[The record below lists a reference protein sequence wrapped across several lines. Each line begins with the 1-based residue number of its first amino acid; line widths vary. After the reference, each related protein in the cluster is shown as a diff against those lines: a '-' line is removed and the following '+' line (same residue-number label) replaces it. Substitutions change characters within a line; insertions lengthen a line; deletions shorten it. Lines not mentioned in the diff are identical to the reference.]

1 MKAVLIHAPG
11 LARQET
17 EVDNANQGVV
27 LAPRASVARLNLSN
41 FRCYE
46 SQRMEVGPEPVILS
60 GPNGA
65 GKTNVLEALSYLV
78 PGRGLRGVKLAEISR
93 RDPQSKEPANRPW
106 AVAANLETKDG
117 PRTVGTG
124 REIQPDARREK
135 RVVHVD
141 GETMRSQ
148 TALGEI
154 LSAQWL
160 TPQMDRL
167 FLEGAS
173 ARRRFLDRLVFG
185 IDPAHAG
192 RVSAYEHAMRERS
205 RLLRHGQ
212 PDSGRA
218 ADPEWLSVLE
228 ETMASKGVAVS
239 AARIELAT
247 RLDQVAGQAAQEG
260 IFPGASLSVTGT
272 LEKWLDD
279 FPALEAEDRMKKAL
293 VENRQSDSNHG
304 SAQIG
309 SHRSD
314 MAVYHLGTGQ
324 TAELCSTGE
333 QKALLISLILAN
345 ARLAAAQHGA
355 LPLLLLDE
363 VAAHLDEARREALFG
378 EILKL
383 GIQAWMTGTDVG
395 LFAPIKTE
403 AQFFGVN
410 DAVITPA

>member
-1 MKAVLIHAPG
+1 MAK
-11 LARQET
+11 QKT
-17 EVDNANQGVV
+17 EADNANQGAFFV
-27 LAPRASVARLNLSN
+27 PRASVARLSLSD

-46 SQRMEVGPEPVILS
+46 SQRMEVGPGPVILS

-65 GKTNVLEALSYLV
+65 GKTNVLEALSFLV

-93 RDPQSKEPANRPW
+93 RDPQSKEPVNRPW

-124 REIQPDARREK
+124 REIHSGARSEK

-141 GETMRSQ
+141 GGTMRSQ
-148 TALGEI
+148 SALGKI

-185 IDPAHAG
+185 IDPGHAG

-205 RLLRHGQ
+205 HLLRHSQ
-212 PDSGRA
+212 HDSGRM

-228 ETMASKGVAVS
+228 ETMASRGVAVS

-247 RLDQVAGQAAQEG
+247 RLDQVAGQTAQEG
-260 IFPGASLSVTGT
+260 FFPGASLSVTGT
-272 LEKWLDD
+272 LEDWLDGA
-279 FPALEAEDRMKKAL
+279 PALEAEDRMRKSL
-293 VENRQSDSNHG
+293 EESRQGDRENG
-304 SAQIG
+304 SPQIG
-309 SHRSD
+309 PHRSD
-314 MAVYHLGTGQ
+314 MAVSHLGSGQ
-324 TAELCSTGE
+324 SAKLCSTGE

-345 ARLAAAQHGA
+345 TRLGAAQHGS

-363 VAAHLDEARREALFG
+363 VAAHLDEARREALFA

-383 GIQAWMTGTDVG
+383 GVQAWMTGTDVG
-395 LFAPIKTE
+395 LFSTIKNE
-403 AQFFGVN
+403 AQFFGVK

>member
-1 MKAVLIHAPG
+1 V
-11 LARQET
+11 
-17 EVDNANQGVV
+17 
-27 LAPRASVARLNLSN
+27 
-41 FRCYE
+41 
-46 SQRMEVGPEPVILS
+46 
-60 GPNGA
+60 
-65 GKTNVLEALSYLV
+65 
-78 PGRGLRGVKLAEISR
+78 
-93 RDPQSKEPANRPW
+93 
-106 AVAANLETKDG
+106 
-117 PRTVGTG
+117 
-124 REIQPDARREK
+124 
-135 RVVHVD
+135 
-141 GETMRSQ
+141 RSQ

-154 LSAQWL
+154 LSAQWV

-205 RLLRHGQ
+205 HLLRHGQ
-212 PDSGRA
+212 HDSGRVA
-218 ADPEWLSVLE
+218 NPEWLSVLE

-247 RLDQVAGQAAQEG
+247 RLDQVASQAAQVG
-260 IFPGASLSVTGT
+260 VFPGASLSVTGT
-272 LEKWLDD
+272 LEKWLEGA
-279 FPALEAEDRMKKAL
+279 PALEAEDRMKKSL
-293 VENRQSDSNHG
+293 EGSRQSDRENG

-309 SHRSD
+309 PHRSD
-314 MAVYHLGTGQ
+314 MAVCHLGTGQ
-324 TAELCSTGE
+324 TAKLCSTGE

-345 ARLAAAQHGA
+345 TRLGAAQHGS

-363 VAAHLDEARREALFG
+363 VAAHLDEARREALFA

-395 LFAPIKTE
+395 LFSPIKTE
-403 AQFFGVN
+403 AQFFGVK

>member
-1 MKAVLIHAPG
+1 
-11 LARQET
+11 
-17 EVDNANQGVV
+17 
-27 LAPRASVARLNLSN
+27 
-41 FRCYE
+41 
-46 SQRMEVGPEPVILS
+46 
-60 GPNGA
+60 
-65 GKTNVLEALSYLV
+65 
-78 PGRGLRGVKLAEISR
+78 
-93 RDPQSKEPANRPW
+93 
-106 AVAANLETKDG
+106 VAANLETKDG

-124 REIQPDARREK
+124 REVQPGVLREK

-148 TALGEI
+148 SALGKI

-185 IDPAHAG
+185 VDPAHAG

-205 RLLRHGQ
+205 HLLRHGQ
-212 PDSGRA
+212 HDRGRG

-247 RLDQVAGQAAQEG
+247 RLDQVAGQSAQEG

-272 LEKWLDD
+272 LEKWLDGA
-279 FPALEAEDRMKKAL
+279 PALEAEDRMRRSL
-293 VENRQSDSNHG
+293 EESRQGDRENG

-309 SHRSD
+309 PHRSD
-314 MAVYHLGTGQ
+314 MAVCHLGTGQ
-324 TAELCSTGE
+324 TAKLSSTGE

-345 ARLAAAQHGA
+345 ARLGEAQHGS

-363 VAAHLDEARREALFG
+363 VAAHLDEARREALFA

-383 GIQAWMTGTDVG
+383 GIQAWMTGTDVD
-395 LFAPIKTE
+395 LFSPIKNE
-403 AQFFGVN
+403 AQFFGVK
-410 DAVITPA
+410 DAVITPV

>member
-1 MKAVLIHAPG
+1 MAGNVSQSGAIAPK
-11 LARQET
+11 
-17 EVDNANQGVV
+17 
-27 LAPRASVARLNLSN
+27 ASVARLSLSE

-46 SQRMEVGPEPVILS
+46 NQRMEVGPAPVVLS

-65 GKTNVLEALSYLV
+65 GKTNVLEALSFLV

-93 RDPQSKEPANRPW
+93 RDPHSKEPANRPW

-124 REIQPDARREK
+124 REIQSGVRREK

-141 GETMRSQ
+141 GGTMRSQ
-148 TALGEI
+148 TVLSEI
-154 LSAQWL
+154 LSAYWL

-185 IDPAHAG
+185 VDPAHAS
-192 RVSAYEHAMRERS
+192 RVSAYDHAMRERS
-205 RLLRHGQ
+205 HLLRHGQ
-212 PDSGRA
+212 SDGNQG

-247 RLDQVAGQAAQEG
+247 KLDQLAGQTAQDG

-272 LEKWLDD
+272 LEDWLETV
-279 FPALEAEDRMKKAL
+279 PALEAEDRMKKKL
-293 VENRQSDSNHG
+293 EDNRQRDRENG
-304 SAQIG
+304 FAQIG
-309 SHRSD
+309 PHRSD
-314 MAVYHLGTGQ
+314 MEVCQLSTGQ
-324 TAELCSTGE
+324 IAKLCSTGE

-345 ARLAAAQHGA
+345 SQLGAAQKGS

-363 VAAHLDEARREALFG
+363 VAAHLDETRREALFE

-383 GIQAWMTGTDVG
+383 GIQAWMTGTDAR
-395 LFAPIKTE
+395 LFSSIKND

-410 DAVITPA
+410 NAVITPV

>member
-1 MKAVLIHAPG
+1 
-11 LARQET
+11 LARQKT
-17 EVDNANQGVV
+17 LVGNANQGEA
-27 LAPRASVARLNLSN
+27 LAPRASVARLSLSD

-46 SQRMEVGPEPVILS
+46 SQRIEVGPEPVVLS

-65 GKTNVLEALSYLV
+65 GKTNILEALSFLV

-93 RDPQSKEPANRPW
+93 RDPRSKEPANRPW

-117 PRTVGTG
+117 PRKVGTG
-124 REIQPDARREK
+124 REFQPGARREK
-135 RVVHVD
+135 RVVRVD
-141 GETMRSQ
+141 GSIVRSQ
-148 TALGEI
+148 SALSEI
-154 LSAQWL
+154 LSAHWL

-192 RVSAYEHAMRERS
+192 RVAAYEQAMRERAH
-205 RLLRHGQ
+205 LLRHGQ
-212 PDSGRA
+212 QGSNRG

-228 ETMASKGVAVS
+228 RTMASKGVAVS

-247 RLDQVAGQAAQEG
+247 KLDQLAGQTAQDG

-272 LEKWLDD
+272 LEDWLDGA
-279 FPALEAEDRMKKAL
+279 PALEAEDRMKKSL
-293 VENRQSDSNHG
+293 ENNRQSDRENG

-309 SHRSD
+309 PHRSD
-314 MAVYHLGTGQ
+314 MVVCHLNTGQ
-324 TAELCSTGE
+324 IAKLCSTGE

-345 ARLAAAQHGA
+345 ARLGAAQKGS

-363 VAAHLDEARREALFG
+363 VSAHLDEDRREALFA

-383 GIQAWMTGTDVG
+383 GIQAWMTGTDMD
-395 LFAPIKTE
+395 LFSPIKKE

-410 DAVITPA
+410 NAVITPT